1 MAKLTTIGN
10 PFDPMNSRDIKEIES
25 GKPIYAVIDG
35 FYCHFD
41 VVVSLNGHITQDYEY
56 IIKDEDHIGFVA
68 VPSGGGGKNPF
79 ATIAMVAL
87 MVAAPY
93 AGAYAGVMWGT
104 AGAAMISTAV
114 TAGVMIGGGMLINSL
129 LPPPSPDFS
138 NSIDGMRSS
147 ATYNWDNVSNPYNEG
162 MTLPIVY
169 GKAKIVPPIISQ
181 YVETVGSKQYLNV
194 LYALNDG
201 EIATV
206 SDITINNNPI
216 TYYTD
221 VETHIRLGTNTQALI
236 PSFDNI
242 RIDTPVNAKLGTLE
256 TIRQTSYNHVEAL
269 NIVVTAPS
277 GLYYANDAGGLD
289 NRNVDLEIK
298 YRKVGETA
306 WNNLSNMSS
315 STNLSN
321 SIVIDLKIT
330 TTSTTEILSSTSIS
344 GASNSNIRAT
354 FKIENLAPAQYEIS
368 VRRLSD
374 ESTSARTHDSVYFE
388 TFTEIIYDDF
398 IYPNTALMAIR
409 ALATDQLSGSMPA
422 VSCVV
427 DRGFGMSNPALASK
441 NFLTTLG
448 AKINAESFLAWETW
462 CNTKAIEIGL
472 VLDTDVGAADTKNI
486 LGVLGHAN
494 MVEIAQEYFAI
505 IEKEESLATQ
515 RFLFTM
521 GNIIKDSYEENYLP
535 LADRSNVVEI
545 TYYDKT
551 LGYERQSIELYQR
564 GFDES
569 VDTIRKTSISFPGCV
584 NREDAIRKGREL
596 LNKNRYLTKT
606 ISFDAD
612 ADAMVCTMGDLIDIA
627 HDLPAEGVSGRIIN
641 TALNDPNSWIFVDGV
656 FVDGVFVDETTN
668 NLIKIDREV
677 TLYAGVIYHLTVKF
691 NSDDSR
697 ETVQIVSN
705 TTVTTDILPTPAG
718 FSKPLEDYML
728 YSIGEANLETKLYR
742 VLTISKSSD
751 QRHKISAIEYIPEVY
766 GDASDVINVVTV
778 SSLASVSS
786 LLVVSRFM
794 TDVKGVSANIVDLS
808 WIGQGIGWN
817 VYSRPLGATSWNF
830 EGYTTTASYQII
842 GVRAGNYEYK
852 VGDKVEAVIVNELP
866 SAPSLTNVIMHP
878 RYTGVQ
884 FELTYDNLFDG
895 FDHVEV
901 WEASLAQTIND
912 AVLIGTTTSKVYQ
925 RYGMAITDS
934 RKYWFRIVDVYSNT
948 GLYYGPVVGSTS
960 TDITAIMTDLKLQQ
974 GTPQYLPT
982 LSDILIAGYV
992 SGVASLGI
1000 DGNLFVDGTVTANK
1014 LAVMGLSTFTNDA
1027 GYTDNTVANQALLAA
1042 QTARNVADNAIRTY
1056 YQPTE
1061 PLGLNDTTD
1070 LGDLWFNSTNGQAYR
1085 WNGTEWSIIEDN
1097 SISVAL
1103 SAANNAQSTAD
1114 TANTNASSA
1123 LEQLADIASDNVLS
1137 PVEKSTVIADYTV
1150 IMTEQIGID
1159 AQATSYEITT
1169 EKTAYDT
1176 AVTALTTYLDTL
1188 TAPVAWNVTTGNT
1201 TIAGATFRTKF
1212 NDVYTTRQALL
1223 NKISDIAKTLAVNAN
1238 DVANAIAS
1246 NIYVPNTTTI
1256 DGAVINTGWLN
1267 ATHVHTDG
1275 LDASVFKVN
1284 TAWVGAILQST
1295 DFTNLGGDGFRLKTN
1310 AASTFDDPDIYGA
1323 YLRACHVDA
1332 ESITTGTID
1341 IARVPAVSY
1350 NKILVT
1356 TVNQSESTP
1365 VGDYDLIWTIAQSYE
1380 ASLYDGKPLKID
1392 YAINVSTASGLT
1404 DIQFAVLLKKAN
1416 SGYSLPAAL
1425 DRAFQTHKSVV
1436 SGQILSGSF
1445 YVQVDQ
1451 GDTNYGIDFYML
1463 NTGTNA
1469 VSITFATGSSV
1480 TVFQAYK

>member
-1 MAKLTTIGN
+1 MAKLTTINN
-10 PFDPMNSRDIKEIES
+10 PFDPMNSREIKEIES

-68 VPSGGGGKNPF
+68 VPSGGGGGKNPF

-93 AGAYAGVMWGT
+93 AGAYAGIMWGT
-104 AGAAMISTAV
+104 TGAALVSTAV

-129 LPPPSPDFS
+129 LPPPSPSFTS
-138 NSIDGMRSS
+138 TDGMRSS
-147 ATYNWDNVSNPYNEG
+147 ATYNWDNVSNQYTEG
-162 MTLPIVY
+162 VVLPIVY

-181 YVETVGSKQYLNV
+181 YVETVGSKQYLNL

-221 VETHIRLGTNTQALI
+221 VETHIRLGTNDQTLI

-242 RIDTPVNAKLGTLE
+242 RIDTPVNAKLSTVA
-256 TIRQTSYNHVEAL
+256 TVRQTSYNNVQAL
-269 NIVVTAPS
+269 NIIVTAPG
-277 GLYYANDAGGLD
+277 GLYYANNAGGLD
-289 NRNVDLEIK
+289 SRTVDLEVM
-298 YRKVGETA
+298 YRIIGDPLWTTIVG
-306 WNNLSNMSS
+306 
-315 STNLSN
+315 
-321 SIVIDLKIT
+321 
-330 TTSTTEILSSTSIS
+330 TSIS

-354 FKIENLAPAQYEIS
+354 FKVDNLLAGQYEIS
-368 VRRLSD
+368 CRRLSS

-441 NFLTTLG
+441 NFLTLLG
-448 AKINAESFLAWETW
+448 AKVNAESFLAWETW
-462 CNTKAIEIGL
+462 CNSKSIEIGL

-494 MVEIAQEYFAI
+494 LVEIAQEYFAI

-569 VDTIRKTSISFPGCV
+569 VDTIRKTSISYPGCV

-612 ADAMVCTMGDLIDIA
+612 ADAMVCTMGDLIDVS
-627 HDLPAEGVSGRIIN
+627 HDIPAEGLSGRIIN
-641 TALNDPNSWIFVDGV
+641 AALNDPTKWV
-656 FVDGVFVDETTN
+656 FVDGVFVDSVLVDETTL

-677 TLYAGVIYHLTVKF
+677 TLEAGVIYHLTVKF

-697 ETVQIVSN
+697 ETVQVVSN
-705 TTVTTDILPTPAG
+705 TTVTTDTLPTPAG

-728 YSIGEANLETKLYR
+728 YSIGEANMVSKLYR
-742 VLTISKSSD
+742 ILTISKSSN

-766 GDASDVINVVTV
+766 GDSTDAINVVTI

-786 LLVVSRFM
+786 LLVVSRFA
-794 TDVKGVSANIVDLS
+794 TDIKGISTNIVDLS

-817 VYSRPLGATSWNF
+817 VYSRSLGATSWDF
-830 EGYTTTASYQII
+830 EGYTTVASFQII
-842 GVRAGNYEYK
+842 GARAGNYEYK
-852 VGDKVEAVIVNELP
+852 VGDKVQSVIVDELP
-866 SAPSLTNVIMHP
+866 SAPSLTNVTMHP

-925 RYGMAITDS
+925 RYSMEIIDS
-934 RKYWFRIVDVYSNT
+934 RNYWFRIVDMYGNT
-948 GLYYGPVVGSTS
+948 GLFFGAVVGTTS
-960 TDITAIMTDLKLQQ
+960 TNITAIMSDLKIQQ
-974 GTPQYLPT
+974 GTPQYMPA

-1014 LAVMGLSTFTNDA
+1014 LAVMGLSTFTNDE
-1027 GYTDNTVANQALLAA
+1027 GFTDDTAANAA
-1042 QTARNVADNAIRTY
+1042 QTAA
-1056 YQPTE
+1056 
-1061 PLGLNDTTD
+1061 
-1070 LGDLWFNSTNGQAYR
+1070 S
-1085 WNGTEWSIIEDN
+1085 
-1097 SISVAL
+1097 
-1103 SAANNAQSTAD
+1103 NAQSTAN
-1114 TANTNASSA
+1114 TASTNATSA
-1123 LEQLADIASDNVLS
+1123 LTQLTDIASDNVLS
-1137 PVEKSTVIADYTV
+1137 PVEKSTVIADYAV
-1150 IMTEQIGID
+1150 IIAEQNGID
-1159 AQATSYEITT
+1159 TQATNYGITT
-1169 EKTAYDT
+1169 EKTSYDT
-1176 AVTALTTYLDTL
+1176 SVTALTTYLGTL

-1201 TIAGATFRTKF
+1201 TIVGATFRTKF
-1212 NDVYTTRQALL
+1212 NDVYTSRQTLL
-1223 NKISDIAKTLAVNAN
+1223 NKIAATAKTLADSAGSAANSAQTAANNAQTT
-1238 DVANAIAS
+1238 ANTAS
-1246 NIYVPNTTTI
+1246 T
-1256 DGAVINTGWLN
+1256 N
-1267 ATHVHTDG
+1267 AT
-1275 LDASVFKVN
+1275 
-1284 TAWVGAILQST
+1284 
-1295 DFTNLGGDGFRLKTN
+1295 
-1310 AASTFDDPDIYGA
+1310 AALT
-1323 YLRACHVDA
+1323 
-1332 ESITTGTID
+1332 
-1341 IARVPAVSY
+1341 
-1350 NKILVT
+1350 
-1356 TVNQSESTP
+1356 Q
-1365 VGDYDLIWTIAQSYE
+1365 
-1380 ASLYDGKPLKID
+1380 
-1392 YAINVSTASGLT
+1392 LT
-1404 DIQFAVLLKKAN
+1404 DIASDNVLSPVEKSTVIADYAVIIAEQN
-1416 SGYSLPAAL
+1416 
-1425 DRAFQTHKSVV
+1425 
-1436 SGQILSGSF
+1436 
-1445 YVQVDQ
+1445 
-1451 GDTNYGIDFYML
+1451 GID
-1463 NTGTNA
+1463 TQ
-1469 VSITFATGSSV
+1469 AT
-1480 TVFQAYK
+1480 